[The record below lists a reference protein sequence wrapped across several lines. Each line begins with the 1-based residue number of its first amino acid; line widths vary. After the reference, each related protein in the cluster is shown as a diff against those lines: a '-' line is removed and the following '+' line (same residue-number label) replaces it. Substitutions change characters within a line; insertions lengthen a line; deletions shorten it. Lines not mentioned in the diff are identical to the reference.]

1 MDRRGFLKA
10 TSVGA
15 LLASALAPGV
25 VAAQKQLSTGIG
37 KRFGGGSAG
46 ATGGTLAVSIA
57 LGSNPRTWPVIDGL
71 VKADGIDLIP
81 SVLHPSEMFYRQLK
95 FAEFDISDMS
105 MSSFMMTMVNGDD
118 RFIGLPVF
126 TTHHFFHTFPLVRRD
141 AGIESP
147 EDLKGKRVG
156 VPEYQQ
162 TSALWARG
170 ALQHEWGVRAQD
182 IEWYMERNVAESHGS
197 STGFR
202 PPKDVTIHQIP
213 YEKNIGTMM
222 LSGELDATLLYI
234 VDPNLVDRSKANL
247 WDHPDISPLF
257 PDPVAEGIRYYR
269 KTGIFPINH
278 GMVVRRELADQHP
291 WVLLNVLK
299 AFNEANEL
307 ANRQRMIHVEPWLEA
322 GLLPQ
327 SAKEALQTPLIEHGI
342 EANRHILEAAA
353 KFSFEQGL
361 TRRHVKIDEL
371 FAANTM
377 DS

>member
-10 TSVGA
+10 SSLGA
-15 LLASALAPGV
+15 LAASALTPGLTS
-25 VAAQKQLSTGIG
+25 AQQQLSTGIG
-37 KRFGGGSAG
+37 RRFGGGSASSKSG
-46 ATGGTLAVSIA
+46 SLPVSIA
-57 LGSNPRTWPVIDGL
+57 MGSNPRTWPVIDGL
-71 VKADGIDLIP
+71 VRADGIDLIP

-182 IEWYMERNVAESHGS
+182 IEWYMERNLAESHGS

-202 PPKDVTIHQIP
+202 PPKDVRIHQIP

-222 LSGELDATLLYI
+222 VSGELDATLLYI
-234 VDPNLVDRSKANL
+234 VDPNLVDRSKADL
-247 WDHPDISPLF
+247 WSHPDIRPLF
-257 PDPVAEGIRYYR
+257 PDPIAEGIRYYR

-278 GMVVRRELADQHP
+278 GMVVRRELAEKHP

-299 AFNEANEL
+299 AFNQANEL
-307 ANRQRMIHVEPWLEA
+307 ANKQRMMHVEPWLEA
-322 GLLPQ
+322 GLLAE
-327 SAKEALQTPLIEHGI
+327 SSRAALQLPLIEHGI
-342 EANRHILEAAA
+342 KANRHVLEAAA
-353 KFSFEQGL
+353 QYSYEQGL
-361 TRRHVKIDEL
+361 TRRRVKLEDL
-371 FAANTM
+371 FAANTL
-377 DS
+377 DQ

>member
-10 TSVGA
+10 SSAGA
-15 LLASALAPGV
+15 VLASTLMPAMTT
-25 VAAQKQLSTGIG
+25 AQQQLSSGIG
-37 KRFGGGSAG
+37 KRFGGGVGSR
-46 ATGGTLAVSIA
+46 GGSLPVSIA
-57 LGSNPRTWPVIDGL
+57 MGSNPRTWPVIDGL
-71 VKADGIDLIP
+71 VKPDGVDLIP

-182 IEWYMERNVAESHGS
+182 IEWYMERNLAESHGS

-247 WDHPDISPLF
+247 WDHPDIRPLF
-257 PDPVAEGIRYYR
+257 PDPVEEGVRYYR

-278 GMVVRRELADQHP
+278 GMVVRRELAEKHP

-307 ANRQRMIHVEPWLEA
+307 ANKQRMMHVEPWLEA

-327 SAKEALQTPLIEHGI
+327 ASKEALQSPLIEHGI
-342 EANRHILEAAA
+342 KANRQILEAAA
-353 KFSFEQGL
+353 QYSYEQGL
-361 TRRHVKIDEL
+361 SRRQVKIEEL
-371 FAANTM
+371 FAANTL